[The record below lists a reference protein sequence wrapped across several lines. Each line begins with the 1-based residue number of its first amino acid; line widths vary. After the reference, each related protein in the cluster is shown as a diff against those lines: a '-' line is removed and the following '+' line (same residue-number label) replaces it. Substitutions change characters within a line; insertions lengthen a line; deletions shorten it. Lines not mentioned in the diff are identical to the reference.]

1 MTRFPL
7 LLAVP
12 LAAFVVVGCRDTAN
26 SAREDARKAAREAE
40 EAARQAAS
48 DARDAA
54 RDASREARQAGREV
68 QDALREAGREM
79 RSEGREA
86 AGDLHDAKQLLD
98 VRAALAVSNEIGSAG
113 DITVRTD
120 EAGRVLYLEGS
131 VRTPAEKAAAE
142 RIAREKADG
151 LRVSNR
157 LKVTSRR

>member
-12 LAAFVVVGCRDTAN
+12 LAAFVGVGCRDTAK
-26 SAREDARKAAREAE
+26 SAREDARKAARDAE

-48 DARDAA
+48 DAR
-54 RDASREARQAGREV
+54 EAGRDV
-68 QDALREAGREM
+68 RAALREAGRDVQQAGREM

-131 VRTPAEKAAAE
+131 VRTTVEKAAAE

-157 LKVTSRR
+157 LKVASRR